1 MRGSNLIGVGFFVIL
16 IGLIVEIALR
26 YQYWSNLQPLQPG
39 PPILVA
45 TVGLACLVP
54 LGFVILIFG
63 SIKTKR
69 DSETDLEC
77 SQLEKTK
84 Y

>member
-26 YQYWSNLQPLQPG
+26 YQYWSSVQPLQPG

-45 TVGLACLVP
+45 TVGLTCIVP
-54 LGFVILIFG
+54 LGLVFLIFG
-63 SIKTKR
+63 AIKIKH
-69 DSETDLEC
+69 DSEVNFEH
-77 SQLEKTK
+77 SQLDTPKH
-84 Y
+84 